1 MVIPSLFFRGSRL
14 CTTCKVRVALHEI
27 PPPPPDS
34 GDEGEEVQLLLRV
47 SRRVVIR
54 GLFLWGA
61 EGGVFPEI
69 KLYSVSASHK
79 YVKNHPLPP
88 LKESVTIFFTA
99 DCL

>member
-1 MVIPSLFFRGSRL
+1 MVIPSLFFKGSRF
-14 CTTCKVRVALHEI
+14 CTTCMVHLSEYWVSRCMKF
-27 PPPPPDS
+27 PPDS

-69 KLYSVSASHK
+69 KQCMSTSS
-79 YVKNHPLPP
+79 
-88 LKESVTIFFTA
+88 
-99 DCL
+99 